1 MSSAI
6 ETASAG
12 SPPAVQRPS
21 SLKMIGTLG
30 SVAMVS
36 GLLIVCTY
44 QVTLPGIQA
53 NKRAAIESA
62 VFKVLPG
69 AETSR
74 TFQVE
79 GDGFTAIEGENPATD
94 KVYTGYD
101 ESGKLIGVAIEAKGQ
116 GYAGDIKVI
125 FGYSPDRQCV
135 IGFEVLESNETPGL
149 GDRIAKDPAFLVNFD
164 GLAAQV
170 NADGTGLAHAI
181 QFVKNG
187 EKTDPWQIDGITGAT
202 ISSTAV
208 ASMINGRSQTVI
220 PAIMKHL
227 DDLKE
232 SN

>member
-1 MSSAI
+1 MSSATD
-6 ETASAG
+6 TASAG
-12 SPPAVQRPS
+12 IPPVAQRAS
-21 SLKMIGTLG
+21 SLKMISTLG

-44 QVTLPGIQA
+44 QVTLPGIKA
-53 NKRAAIESA
+53 NRRAALESA

-74 TFQVE
+74 TFLIDD
-79 GDGFTAIEGENPATD
+79 GGFTALEGENQTAD

-101 ESGKLIGVAIEAKGQ
+101 GSGKLVGVAVEARGQ
-116 GYAGDIKVI
+116 GYAGTIKI
-125 FGYSPDRQCV
+125 LYGYAPDKQCV
-135 IGFEVLESNETPGL
+135 IGFEVLESSETPGL
-149 GDRIAKDPAFLVNFD
+149 GDRIAKDPTFLANFD
-164 GLAAQV
+164 GLTAEV

-181 QFVKNG
+181 QFVKPG

-202 ISSTAV
+202 ISSAAV
-208 ASMINGRSQTVI
+208 ASMINERSQTVV